1 MRILYD
7 SKSTLHKVPFGC
19 VGENEECTLT
29 VFIPSSCMTC
39 RCFTVIKSDD
49 GFLMKIPMKKI
60 CTKDSYEHY
69 SASFSLYKNGLYFYY
84 FRIETETSEFSL
96 YKYSYHDTN
105 IEDGS
110 PWQLSCIKK
119 PGYNTDKFYSGALYY
134 QIFPDRFYKEEILSA
149 DGKLT
154 PYKIHSEESD
164 TPLYL
169 PDENGK
175 ILNSDFFGGNL
186 RGIEKKLPYLK
197 DLGVDVIYL
206 NPIFFAYSNHR
217 YDTADYFKVDP
228 LLGTNEDFSSLCL
241 EAHRLGMRVILDG
254 VFSHTGADSVYFD
267 KYSRFGNGAYSN
279 EDSPYA
285 SWYTLAP
292 DKSYTSWWG
301 IDTLPCVNELSP
313 SYLDFIIEGENSV
326 VAHWLRAGADGFR
339 LDVADELPDEFIA
352 RLHRRVHEIKP
363 DAIVIGEVWEDASN
377 KISYGVR
384 RTYFTECELDSVMN
398 YPFRNGIIDF
408 VIGKISS
415 FEFAQ
420 IIMTICENYPSE
432 VLNCLMNSLSTH
444 DTPRIIN
451 LLSGVKAPE
460 SKKERADYI
469 LSPDEEKIALERE
482 AAAAFLQ
489 FMLPGSPCIYYGDE
503 AALQGFEDPFNRRFF
518 PWGSENTLLLTLY
531 KKLASLKKSFAPLRE
546 GFTEVL
552 SPSEDVIILKRTS
565 NDTALYAAVCR
576 KGSYKIDGEIIFS
589 GTGGD
594 VLSENGF
601 ALYR

>member
-7 SKSTLHKVPFGC
+7 SKSALHKVPFGC
-19 VGENEECTLT
+19 IKENEECILT
-29 VFIPSSCMTC
+29 IFIPVSCMTL
-39 RCFTVIKSDD
+39 RSFLVIKNDD

-69 SASFSLYKNGLYFYY
+69 SAAFSLYKSGLYFYY
-84 FRIETETSEFSL
+84 FKVETKTDEFSL

-110 PWQLSCIKK
+110 LWQISCIKN

-154 PYKIHSEESD
+154 PYTIHESEKD
-164 TPLYL
+164 TPCYL

-186 RGIEKKLPYLK
+186 KGIEKKLHYLK

-228 LLGTNEDFSSLCL
+228 LLGTVEDFSSLCR
-241 EAHRLGMRVILDG
+241 EAHRLSMRVILDG

-267 KYSRFGNGAYSN
+267 KYSRFGNGAYLN
-279 EDSPYA
+279 EDSPYS
-285 SWYTLAP
+285 SWYSVAS

-326 VAHWLRAGADGFR
+326 VAYWLRKGADGFR

-352 RLHRRVHEIKP
+352 RLHRRVHEVKP
-363 DAIVIGEVWEDASN
+363 GAIIIGEVWEDASN

-408 VIGKISS
+408 LTDKISA
-415 FEFAQ
+415 FDFGETV
-420 IIMTICENYPSE
+420 MTICENYPAE

-451 LLSGVKAPE
+451 LLSGVTPPE
-460 SKKERADYI
+460 AKEARASYI
-469 LSPDEEKIALERE
+469 LSPDEEKKALERE

-489 FMLPGSPCIYYGDE
+489 FMLPGAPCIYYGDE

-518 PWGSENTLLLTLY
+518 PWGSENIQLLDLY
-531 KKLASLKKSFAPLRE
+531 KKLAFLKKSYVQLRE
-546 GFTEVL
+546 GFTFVL
-552 SPSEDVIILKRTS
+552 TVSEDVIILKRTLKNHS
-565 NDTALYAAVCR
+565 LYAAVCR

-589 GTGGD
+589 NQDGH